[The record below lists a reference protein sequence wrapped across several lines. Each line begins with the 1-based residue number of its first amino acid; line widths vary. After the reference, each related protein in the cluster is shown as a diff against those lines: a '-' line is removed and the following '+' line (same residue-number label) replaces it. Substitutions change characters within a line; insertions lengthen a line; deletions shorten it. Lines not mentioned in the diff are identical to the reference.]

1 MYFKRILGSEMNQV
15 LFVFRYPIHNNTTK
29 VIGITVR
36 GMIVCTKNRF
46 TYQKVLQRFFEA
58 VVKATGKQIQQR
70 HIQGRERIAAE

>member
-15 LFVFRYPIHNNTTK
+15 LFVFRYPIHNNS
-29 VIGITVR
+29 ITVR